1 MDPQIAVDIFRD
13 GLWVALIIASPVLLA
28 GVTIGLLIGLF
39 QALTS
44 IQEQTVA
51 TVMKIIVMVLVI
63 SLLMPWMTVKML
75 DFSIE
80 LIAEI
85 PQRML

>member
-28 GVTIGLLIGLF
+28 GVTIGLMIGLF

-51 TVMKIIVMVLVI
+51 IVMKIIVMVLVI
-63 SLLMPWMTVKML
+63 SLLMPWMTIKML
-75 DFSIE
+75 DFSVE
-80 LIAEI
+80 LLAEI